1 MSRSSSVSSSSICSR
16 SVFGAPADMAAP
28 LVWLK
33 FRVLTGIFLMSV
45 RPRSGHDRAMT
56 EPNINPGKR
65 LSRTREGRVVAGVC
79 GGIAAYFG
87 IDPTLVRLAF
97 AVFTI
102 FGGAGVLIYLIAWI
116 VIPEEGGD
124 GSSIAESFVSKR
136 RS

>member
-1 MSRSSSVSSSSICSR
+1 
-16 SVFGAPADMAAP
+16 
-28 LVWLK
+28 
-33 FRVLTGIFLMSV
+33 
-45 RPRSGHDRAMT
+45 MT
-56 EPNINPGKR
+56 EPNINPSTH
-65 LSRTREGRVVAGVC
+65 LYRTREGRLVAGVC
-79 GGIAAYFG
+79 SGIAGHFG

-102 FGGAGVLIYLIAWI
+102 FGGAGILIYLIAWI